1 MKASIA
7 ERLSH
12 YGAWAPM
19 VLFSWVN
26 IHNVYLPAG
35 LEFINTYLG
44 FSVVMLAVVA
54 ACLFGLLPRVGRT
67 IACTLDWAACAGMA
81 VGCVLVVAPC
91 LFGVGPH
98 LALAGSYTA
107 GLGIGWSYVRWALC
121 LTHFGLR
128 DLIRIVFVGCIV
140 WTAARTGLNVLPLP
154 ASTAVAA
161 TVPLLSGIMLRL
173 VLRCTDAA
181 PRGRRPRSRRT
192 PLPAPRRVQHVAPLG
207 HHRHAKPQ

>member
-35 LEFINTYLG
+35 LKFINTYLG

-54 ACLFGLLPRVGRT
+54 ACLFGLLPRDGEADTGPRGAGGAGAPVGRT

-91 LFGVGPH
+91 LFG
-98 LALAGSYTA
+98 
-107 GLGIGWSYVRWALC
+107 
-121 LTHFGLR
+121 
-128 DLIRIVFVGCIV
+128 
-140 WTAARTGLNVLPLP
+140 AAFTKN
-154 ASTAVAA
+154 SNNK
-161 TVPLLSGIMLRL
+161 SI
-173 VLRCTDAA
+173 
-181 PRGRRPRSRRT
+181 
-192 PLPAPRRVQHVAPLG
+192 
-207 HHRHAKPQ
+207 HH